1 MIADQLWTVLKTQ
14 NLNYILSDWNKNIH
28 IFIQSGA
35 ILRLK

>member
-1 MIADQLWTVLKTQ
+1 MIADQLRTVLKTQ

-28 IFIQSGA
+28 VFIQSEA